1 MCRNKETLAYQNH
14 FVVFCWCHKF
24 LYDTP
29 VEALPQ
35 DPAVSQE
42 YLMKQIPANA
52 GHKNNLH
59 NVPQFKQAKIVVS

>member
-1 MCRNKETLAYQNH
+1 MN
-14 FVVFCWCHKF
+14 
-24 LYDTP
+24 TP

-35 DPAVSQE
+35 DPAVPQE

-59 NVPQFKQAKIVVS
+59 NNPQFKQAKIVVS